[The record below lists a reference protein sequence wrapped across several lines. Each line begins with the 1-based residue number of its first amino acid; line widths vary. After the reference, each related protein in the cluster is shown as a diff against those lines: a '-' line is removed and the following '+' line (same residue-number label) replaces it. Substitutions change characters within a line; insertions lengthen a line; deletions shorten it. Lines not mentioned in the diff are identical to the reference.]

1 MGGPTWGVRRPV
13 IGSSSPLKFNIIHVL
28 NEPWFISYLLSV
40 ANIWKIFNFFVI
52 IDMHDTGPNRP
63 SSRMACW
70 NMRCHELYAL
80 YLENFGLQHPVFS
93 MALAF
98 YMYGYTRSSLSL
110 VAL

>member
-1 MGGPTWGVRRPV
+1 MVYILPLICSQHMENFQRVRD
-13 IGSSSPLKFNIIHVL
+13 
-28 NEPWFISYLLSV
+28 
-40 ANIWKIFNFFVI
+40 I

-63 SSRMACW
+63 SSWMACW